1 MRFWMVFAWL
11 SSALLLAVA
20 QETVLTDDALHKPI
34 TVWQRIAS
42 LAEVL
47 DDIRK
52 QTGVPLRCQDA
63 LRETKL
69 AVYVQN
75 RPAREVLEQVASLF
89 GWRWRRDE
97 DGSYVLYLPDET
109 RRALERALRDDRA
122 ATERALREMLRIAR
136 EWLRLPPEARAEAI
150 AQHLRSQAY
159 PADMPYSAYLMEQ
172 AAAKRQMTPE
182 QRVKALVA
190 DYLSDYSP
198 QGEPPKPKRD
208 TFSEADTHGGLL
220 HCLSEAGDTAIDRL
234 LEGHTLGFSTRPTP
248 DALPLP
254 PRVLLP
260 FWMRHAQ
267 LGDESVLQ
275 FDAASGQFTEAR
287 PLPNPDWGGYW
298 VRLSAWGDSLEYE
311 VVALRIYELDG
322 KTQKFL
328 NKVDYQLYLPHQEYL
343 AETETWR
350 QWEVWATPMED
361 WTERLKER
369 TPLERPKP
377 TVNNERPLLAAD
389 ALEWLAWHT
398 GYPVISDASRYVPA
412 QYRDA
417 LDNPRAL
424 LTLLSNDLWL
434 RFDPNG
440 YLLARH
446 KRFWTLNQ
454 FEIPERFVR
463 PLEAKWL
470 AWQWLTLDDYA
481 TLAAA
486 ITDEQA
492 RGFTRMRRSGS
503 IQFCTAFDNDPLYYK
518 LPALRFW
525 ASLSAA
531 QRQRALAGEWI
542 PESAL
547 TLPQRKLF
555 RAALY
560 RDFPP
565 PEQLLRD
572 LPDDYEVGLSAPSV
586 FLQEEGVPEVR
597 SEGLQQSPDAPAFRV
612 VQGKPISE
620 LSVLKSKDEHGLRTY
635 TLHKV
640 SSEVGREG
648 VDWKKAFQEAGLEDE
663 PAEAMLKTMVQTIF
677 QFTLP
682 PRLFEQY
689 IVDQSRYADFGRQA
703 SR

>member
-1 MRFWMVFAWL
+1 MRFWLMFAWL

-34 TVWQRIAS
+34 TVWQRLAS

-47 DDIRK
+47 EDIRN

-75 RPAREVLEQVASLF
+75 RPAREILEQIASLF

-109 RRALERALRDDRA
+109 RRALERAQRDDRA
-122 ATERALREMLRIAR
+122 ATERALREMLRITR
-136 EWLRLPPEARAEAI
+136 EWLQMPPDARAAAI
-150 AQHLRSQAY
+150 EQFPEPRYY
-159 PADMPYSAYLMEQ
+159 PPDTPYSAIVMEEM
-172 AAAKRQMTPE
+172 AAQRQMTPE

-190 DYLSDYSP
+190 DYLSGYSL
-198 QGEPPKPKRD
+198 QGEPPKSPFQGQS
-208 TFSEADTHGGLL
+208 TEACLL
-220 HCLSEAGDTAIDRL
+220 HCLSEAGDAIVNRL

-248 DALPLP
+248 EALPLP
-254 PRVLLP
+254 PRALMPLWARHPDFMDEIARLYNPESGTLEELP
-260 FWMRHAQ
+260 A
-267 LGDESVLQ
+267 
-275 FDAASGQFTEAR
+275 
-287 PLPNPDWGGYW
+287 LPNPEWGGYW
-298 VRLSAWGDSLEYE
+298 VRLSAWGDALEYE
-311 VVALRIYELDG
+311 FVALSVSEWEG
-322 KTQKFL
+322 KTRKYL
-328 NKVDYQLYLPHQEYL
+328 NREDGWLPLPNEDYL

-350 QWEVWATPMED
+350 QWESWATPIEE
-361 WTERLKER
+361 WNERLKER
-369 TPLERPKP
+369 KPLDRPKP
-377 TVNNERPLLAAD
+377 VLNRDEPLLSAY
-389 ALEWLAWHT
+389 ALEWVAWHT

-412 QYRDA
+412 WYPEQ
-417 LDNPRAL
+417 LDNPSAL
-424 LTLLSNDLWL
+424 LNLLSNDLWL
-434 RFDPNG
+434 RFDPSG

-446 KRFWTLNQ
+446 KRFWMLNR
-454 FEIPERFVR
+454 FEIPERLVR

-470 AWQWLTLDDYA
+470 AWQWLSLDDYA

-486 ITDEQA
+486 ITDAQA
-492 RGFTRMRRSGS
+492 RGFTRVRQRGS
-503 IQFCTAFDNDPLYYK
+503 IQFWTAFDNDPLYWE

-542 PESAL
+542 PEGAL

-689 IVDQSRYADFGRQA
+689 ILNQSRYADFGRHA
-703 SR
+703 AP

>member
-1 MRFWMVFAWL
+1 MRFWMVFAWVV
-11 SSALLLAVA
+11 SALLLAPA
-20 QETVLTDDALHKPI
+20 QETVLNDDALQRPI
-34 TVWQRIAS
+34 TVWQRLAS

-47 DDIRK
+47 EDIRN

-63 LRETKL
+63 LREMKL

-75 RPAREVLEQVASLF
+75 RPAREILEQIASLF

-109 RRALERALRDDRA
+109 RRALERAQRDDRA
-122 ATERALREMLRIAR
+122 ATERALREMLRITR
-136 EWLRLPPEARAEAI
+136 EWLQMPPDARAAAI
-150 AQHLRSQAY
+150 EQFPEPRYY
-159 PADMPYSAYLMEQ
+159 PPDTPYSAIVMEET
-172 AAAKRQMTPE
+172 AAQRQMTPE

-190 DYLSDYSP
+190 DYLSGYSL
-198 QGEPPKPKRD
+198 QGEPPKSPFQGQS
-208 TFSEADTHGGLL
+208 TEACLL
-220 HCLSEAGDTAIDRL
+220 HCLSEAGDAIVNRL

-248 DALPLP
+248 EALPLP
-254 PRVLLP
+254 PRALMPLWARHPDFMDEIARLYNPESGTLEELP
-260 FWMRHAQ
+260 
-267 LGDESVLQ
+267 
-275 FDAASGQFTEAR
+275 T
-287 PLPNPDWGGYW
+287 LPNPDWGGYW

-311 VVALRIYELDG
+311 AVALSTYELDG
-322 KTQKFL
+322 KTRKFL
-328 NKVDYQLYLPHQEYL
+328 RRNEGWLHLPHQEYL

-350 QWEVWATPMED
+350 QWEAWATPMED
-361 WTERLKER
+361 WTARLKER

-398 GYPVISDASRYVPA
+398 GYPVISDASRYVLA
-412 QYRDA
+412 WYRDS
-417 LDNPRAL
+417 LDSPRAL
-424 LTLLSNDLWL
+424 LTWLSNDLWL
-434 RFDPNG
+434 RFDPSG

-463 PLEAKWL
+463 PLEAKWQ
-470 AWQWLTLDDYA
+470 AWQWLSLDDYA

-486 ITDEQA
+486 ITDAQA

-503 IQFCTAFDNDPLYYK
+503 IQFCTAFDNDPLYYE

-565 PEQLLRD
+565 HEQLLRD
-572 LPDDYEVGLSAPSV
+572 LPDDYEVGLYVPSV
-586 FLQEEGVPEVR
+586 FRSEGVPEFR
-597 SEGLQQSPDAPAFRV
+597 SEALKQSPDAPAFRV
-612 VQGKPISE
+612 LQQNPVSE
-620 LSVLKSKDEHGLRTY
+620 LSVLEYKDELGRRTY
-635 TLHKV
+635 TLHEVKTQV
-640 SSEVGREG
+640 SREG
-648 VDWKKAFQEAGLEDE
+648 VDWKKVFQEAGYEGE
-663 PAEAMLKTMVQTIF
+663 PAEAILKTVLNTIL
-677 QFTLP
+677 QFALP
-682 PRLFEQY
+682 PRMFEQY
-689 IVDQSRYADFGRQA
+689 ILNQSRYADFGRHA
-703 SR
+703 AP

>member
-34 TVWQRIAS
+34 TVWQRLAS

-122 ATERALREMLRIAR
+122 ATERALREVVQVAR
-136 EWLRLPPEARAEAI
+136 EWLRMPPDARAEAM
-150 AQHLRSQAY
+150 ARFPEPKYY
-159 PADMPYSAYLMEQ
+159 PGDTPYSVILMEQ
-172 AAAKRQMTPE
+172 AAIRRQMTLE
-182 QRVKALVA
+182 QRIKSLVA
-190 DYLSDYSP
+190 HYLSKYSP

-208 TFSEADTHGGLL
+208 AFFAGDTEGSLL
-220 HCLSEAGDTAIDRL
+220 HCLSEAGDAAVDRL
-234 LEGHTLGFSTRPTP
+234 LAGHTLGFSTRPTP
-248 DALPLP
+248 DVLPLP

-260 FWMRHAQ
+260 SHMR
-267 LGDESVLQ
+267 LSYLDDPSMFQ
-275 FDAASGQFTEAR
+275 FDAESGTYTETQ
-287 PLPNPDWGGYW
+287 NPSNPELGGLW
-298 VRLSAWGDSLEYE
+298 VRLSAWGDALEYE
-311 VVALRIYELDG
+311 FVALSVSEWEG
-322 KTQKFL
+322 KTRKYL
-328 NKVDYQLYLPHQEYL
+328 NRENDWLPLPNEDYL

-350 QWEVWATPMED
+350 QWESWATPIEE
-361 WTERLKER
+361 WNERLKER
-369 TPLERPKP
+369 KPLDRPKP
-377 TVNNERPLLAAD
+377 VLNRDEPLLSAY
-389 ALEWLAWHT
+389 ALEWVAWHT

-412 QYRDA
+412 WYPEQ
-417 LDNPRAL
+417 LDNPSAL
-424 LTLLSNDLWL
+424 LNLLSNDLWL
-434 RFDPNG
+434 RFDPSG

-446 KRFWTLNQ
+446 KRFWMLNR
-454 FEIPERFVR
+454 FEIPERLVR

-470 AWQWLTLDDYA
+470 AWQWLSLDDYA
-481 TLAAA
+481 TLAVA

-492 RGFTRMRRSGS
+492 RGFTRVRRRGRT
-503 IQFCTAFDNDPLYYK
+503 QFWAAFDNDALYYE
-518 LPALRFW
+518 LPALQFW
-525 ASLSAA
+525 ASLSAS
-531 QRQRALAGEWI
+531 QRQQALSGEWI
-542 PESAL
+542 PEGAL

-560 RDFPP
+560 REFPP

-572 LPDDYEVGLSAPSV
+572 LPDDYEVGLYVPATDD
-586 FLQEEGVPEVR
+586 GVPGWRGEA
-597 SEGLQQSPDAPAFRV
+597 LQQSPDTPAFRV
-612 VQGKPISE
+612 LQRNPTSE
-620 LSVLKSKDEHGLRTY
+620 LSTLVYKDELGRSTY
-635 TLHKV
+635 TMRKV
-640 SSEVGREG
+640 STEVGREG
-648 VDWKKAFQEAGLEDE
+648 VDWKKVFQEAGYESE
-663 PAEAMLKTMVQTIF
+663 PAEAELRTALDIIL
-677 QFTLP
+677 QFALP

-689 IVDQSRYADFGRQA
+689 ILNQSRYAKFSTEA
-703 SR
+703 SP

>member
-11 SSALLLAVA
+11 SSALLLATA
-20 QETVLTDDALHKPI
+20 QEAVLNEAALQKPI
-34 TVWQRIAS
+34 TVWQRLAS

-47 DDIRK
+47 QDIRT

-75 RPAREVLEQVASLF
+75 RPAREVLEQIASLF
-89 GWRWRRDE
+89 GLRWRRDE

-109 RRALERALRDDRA
+109 RRALERAQRDDRA
-122 ATERALREMLRIAR
+122 ATERALREMLRITR
-136 EWLRLPPEARAEAI
+136 EWLQMPPDARAEAI

-208 TFSEADTHGGLL
+208 AFFSEEDTQGSLL
-220 HCLSEAGDTAIDRL
+220 HCLSEAGDAIANRL

-248 DALPLP
+248 DVLPLP

-260 FWMRHAQ
+260 LHMR
-267 LGDESVLQ
+267 LSYLDDPSMFQ
-275 FDAASGQFTEAR
+275 FDAESGTYTETQ
-287 PLPNPDWGGYW
+287 NPSNPELGGLW
-298 VRLSAWGDSLEYE
+298 VRLSAWGDALEYE
-311 VVALRIYELDG
+311 FVALSVSEWEG
-322 KTQKFL
+322 KTRKYL
-328 NKVDYQLYLPHQEYL
+328 NREDGWLPLPNEDYL

-350 QWEVWATPMED
+350 QWESWATPIEE
-361 WTERLKER
+361 WNERLKER
-369 TPLERPKP
+369 KPLDRPKP
-377 TVNNERPLLAAD
+377 VLNRDEPLLSAY
-389 ALEWLAWHT
+389 ALEWVAWHT

-412 QYRDA
+412 WYRDS

-434 RFDPNG
+434 RFDPSG

-446 KRFWTLNQ
+446 KRFWMLNQ

-463 PLEAKWL
+463 PLEEKWL

-481 TLAAA
+481 TLASA
-486 ITDEQA
+486 ITDAQA
-492 RGFTRMRRSGS
+492 RGFTRVRRRGS
-503 IQFCTAFDNDPLYYK
+503 TQFHTAFSNFPLYYD

-525 ASLSAA
+525 ASLSAS
-531 QRQRALAGEWI
+531 QRRHALAGEWV
-542 PESAL
+542 PESTL

-572 LPDDYEVGLSAPSV
+572 LPDDYDMGLRVASV
-586 FLQEEGVPEVR
+586 FSSEGIPGFR
-597 SEGLQQSPDAPAFRV
+597 SEALEQSPNAPAFRV
-612 VQGKPISE
+612 LQQNPVSE
-620 LSVLKSKDEHGLRTY
+620 LSVLKYKDELGRRTY
-635 TLHKV
+635 TLHEVKTQV
-640 SSEVGREG
+640 SREG
-648 VDWKKAFQEAGLEDE
+648 VDWKKVFQEAGYEGE
-663 PAEAMLKTMVQTIF
+663 PAEAILKTTLETIL
-677 QFTLP
+677 QFALP

-689 IVDQSRYADFGRQA
+689 VLSQSRSVSFSNRETP
-703 SR
+703 

>member
-34 TVWQRIAS
+34 TVWQRLAS

-122 ATERALREMLRIAR
+122 ATERALREVVQVAR
-136 EWLRLPPEARAEAI
+136 EWLRMPPDARAEAM
-150 AQHLRSQAY
+150 ARFPEPKYY
-159 PADMPYSAYLMEQ
+159 PGDTPYSVILMEQ
-172 AAAKRQMTPE
+172 AAIRRQMTLE
-182 QRVKALVA
+182 QRIKSLVA
-190 DYLSDYSP
+190 HYLSKYSP

-208 TFSEADTHGGLL
+208 AFFAGDTEGSLL
-220 HCLSEAGDTAIDRL
+220 HCLSEAGDAAVDRL
-234 LEGHTLGFSTRPTP
+234 LAGHTLGFSTRPTP
-248 DALPLP
+248 DVSPLP

-260 FWMRHAQ
+260 SHMR
-267 LGDESVLQ
+267 LSYLDDPSMFQ
-275 FDAASGQFTEAR
+275 FDAESGTYTETQ
-287 PLPNPDWGGYW
+287 NPSNPELGGLW
-298 VRLSAWGDSLEYE
+298 VRLSAWGDALEYE
-311 VVALRIYELDG
+311 FVALSVSEWEG
-322 KTQKFL
+322 KTRKYL
-328 NKVDYQLYLPHQEYL
+328 NRENDWLPLPNEDYL

-350 QWEVWATPMED
+350 QWESWATPIEE
-361 WTERLKER
+361 WNERLKER
-369 TPLERPKP
+369 KPLDRPKP
-377 TVNNERPLLAAD
+377 VLNRDEPLLSAY
-389 ALEWLAWHT
+389 ALEWVAWHT
-398 GYPVISDASRYVPA
+398 GYPVISDASRYV
-412 QYRDA
+412 DA
-417 LDNPRAL
+417 WYPEQLDNPSAL
-424 LTLLSNDLWL
+424 LNLLSNDLWL
-434 RFDPNG
+434 RFDPSG

-446 KRFWTLNQ
+446 KRFWMLNR
-454 FEIPERFVR
+454 FEIPERLVR

-470 AWQWLTLDDYA
+470 AWQWLSLDDYA

-492 RGFTRMRRSGS
+492 RGFTRVRRRGRT
-503 IQFCTAFDNDPLYYK
+503 QFWAAFDNDALYNE
-518 LPALRFW
+518 LPALQFW
-525 ASLSAA
+525 ASLSAS
-531 QRQRALAGEWI
+531 QRQQALSGEWI
-542 PESAL
+542 PEGAL

-572 LPDDYEVGLSAPSV
+572 LPDDYDVGLYVPAMDDSVPSRRG
-586 FLQEEGVPEVR
+586 EA
-597 SEGLQQSPDAPAFRV
+597 LQQSPDTPAFRV
-612 VQGKPISE
+612 LQRNPTSE
-620 LSVLKSKDEHGLRTY
+620 LSVLVYKDELGRRTY
-635 TLHKV
+635 TMRKV
-640 SSEVGREG
+640 STEVGREG
-648 VDWKKAFQEAGLEDE
+648 VDWKKVFQEAGYESE
-663 PAEAMLKTMVQTIF
+663 PAEAELRTALDIIL
-677 QFTLP
+677 QFALP

-689 IVDQSRYADFGRQA
+689 ILNQSRYAKFSTEA
-703 SR
+703 SP

>member
-1 MRFWMVFAWL
+1 MRTWMVFAWL

-34 TVWQRIAS
+34 TVWQRLAS

-122 ATERALREMLRIAR
+122 ATERALREVVQVAR
-136 EWLRLPPEARAEAI
+136 EWLRMPPDARAEAM
-150 AQHLRSQAY
+150 ARFPEPKYY
-159 PADMPYSAYLMEQ
+159 PGDTPYSVILMEQ
-172 AAAKRQMTPE
+172 AAIRRQMTLE
-182 QRVKALVA
+182 QRIKSLVA
-190 DYLSDYSP
+190 HYLSKYSP

-208 TFSEADTHGGLL
+208 AFFAGDTEGSLL
-220 HCLSEAGDTAIDRL
+220 HCLSEAGDAAVDRL
-234 LEGHTLGFSTRPTP
+234 LAGHTLGFSTRPTP
-248 DALPLP
+248 DVSPLP

-260 FWMRHAQ
+260 SHMR
-267 LGDESVLQ
+267 LSYLDDPSMFQ
-275 FDAASGQFTEAR
+275 FDAESGTYTETQ
-287 PLPNPDWGGYW
+287 NPSNPELGGLW
-298 VRLSAWGDSLEYE
+298 VRLSAWGDALEYE
-311 VVALRIYELDG
+311 FVALSVSEWEG
-322 KTQKFL
+322 KTRKYL
-328 NKVDYQLYLPHQEYL
+328 NRENDWLPLPNEDYL

-350 QWEVWATPMED
+350 QWESWATPIEE
-361 WTERLKER
+361 WNERLKER
-369 TPLERPKP
+369 KPLDRPKP
-377 TVNNERPLLAAD
+377 VLNRDEPLLSAY
-389 ALEWLAWHT
+389 ALEWVAWHT

-412 QYRDA
+412 WYPEQ
-417 LDNPRAL
+417 LDNPSAL
-424 LTLLSNDLWL
+424 LNLLSNDLWL
-434 RFDPNG
+434 RFDPSG

-446 KRFWTLNQ
+446 KRFWMLNR
-454 FEIPERFVR
+454 FEIPERLVR

-470 AWQWLTLDDYA
+470 AWQWLSLDDYA

-492 RGFTRMRRSGS
+492 RGFTRVRRRGRT
-503 IQFCTAFDNDPLYYK
+503 QFWAAFDNDALYYE

-525 ASLSAA
+525 ASLSAS
-531 QRQRALAGEWI
+531 QRQRALSGEWI
-542 PESAL
+542 PEGAL

-572 LPDDYEVGLSAPSV
+572 LPDDYDVGLYVPAMDDSVPSWRG
-586 FLQEEGVPEVR
+586 EA
-597 SEGLQQSPDAPAFRV
+597 LQQSPDTPAFRV
-612 VQGKPISE
+612 LQRNPMSE
-620 LSVLKSKDEHGLRTY
+620 LSVLVYKDELGRRTY
-635 TLHKV
+635 TMRKV
-640 SSEVGREG
+640 STEVGREG
-648 VDWKKAFQEAGLEDE
+648 VDWKKVFQEAGYESE
-663 PAEAMLKTMVQTIF
+663 PAEAELRTALDIIL
-677 QFTLP
+677 QFALP

-689 IVDQSRYADFGRQA
+689 ILNQSRYAEFSTEA
-703 SR
+703 SP